1 MPILKSIVGK
11 LFRKKI
17 KKQVYENDHLM
28 YDYGRIYYSGRKLW
42 FNDFTPSYL
51 NFDFYD

>member
-28 YDYGRIYYSGRKLW
+28 YDYGRIYLFVRKLW
-42 FNDFTPSYL
+42 NDFTPYYL